1 MLKIKLYPCFKHWLE
16 FNNIWLYSDPHFND
30 PEMVHLRKNYISDE
44 EQVKRINAKVGKKDL
59 LICLGDVGDISFVSK
74 LRAGHKVLIK
84 GNHDDKGDDFY
95 KRVRNEVKTFDYS
108 KLTEEDKE
116 KLKHRTFLCGG
127 TNYGYDPERKM
138 LEEIATCIQ
147 TTRIEDNH
155 LFDEVYSGPVWIAE
169 KILLS
174 HEPIDIPYAF
184 NIHGHDH
191 SNWFTNDHHLN
202 LCAEHIDYTPVSL
215 VALVKDGKFAKVD
228 SIHRMTIDR
237 ATEKKANRNKK

>member
-16 FNNIWLYSDPHFND
+16 FNNIWLLSDPHFND

-59 LICLGDVGDISFVSK
+59 LICLGDIGDISFVSK
-74 LRAGHKVLIK
+74 LRAGYKVLIK
-84 GNHDDKGDDFY
+84 GNHDDKGDSY
-95 KRVRNEVKTFDYS
+95 YQRVRNEIKCFS
-108 KLTEEDKE
+108 TEPAEVE
-116 KLKHRTFLCGG
+116 A
-127 TNYGYDPERKM
+127 
-138 LEEIATCIQ
+138 EIAKCLSDINLFDKLDEVIKKY
-147 TTRIEDNH
+147 TTVKVEDNH

-191 SNWFTNDHHLN
+191 ANWFSNDHHLN

-215 VALVKDGKFAKVD
+215 AALVKEGKFANVD
-228 SIHRMTIDR
+228 NIHRMTIDR

>member
-1 MLKIKLYPCFKHWLE
+1 MKIKLYPCFKHWLE

-30 PEMVHLRKNYISDE
+30 PEMINLRKNYISDE

-74 LRAGHKVLIK
+74 LRAGYKVLIK
-84 GNHDDKGDDFY
+84 GNHDDKGDSYYQREVIERFS
-95 KRVRNEVKTFDYS
+95 NENM
-108 KLTEEDKE
+108 TEEDKAAHASAFINGDKE
-116 KLKHRTFLCGG
+116 ACDKII
-127 TNYGYDPERKM
+127 RKY
-138 LEEIATCIQ
+138 TKV
-147 TTRIEDNH
+147 EDNH

-191 SNWFTNDHHLN
+191 SNWYLGENHLN
-202 LCAEHIDYTPVSL
+202 VCAEHIVYTPVSL
-215 VALVKDGKFAKVD
+215 IQLVKCGVFSKVEN
-228 SIHRMTIDR
+228 IHRMTIDR
-237 ATEKKANRNKK
+237 AIEKKANRTKK

>member
-1 MLKIKLYPCFKHWLE
+1 MKIKLYPCFKHWLE

-30 PEMVHLRKNYISDE
+30 PEMIHLRKNYISDE

-74 LRAGHKVLIK
+74 LRAGYKVLIK
-84 GNHDDKGDDFY
+84 GNHDDKGDSY
-95 KRVRNEVKTFDYS
+95 YQRVRNEVKYFS
-108 KLTEEDKE
+108 TE
-116 KLKHRTFLCGG
+116 
-127 TNYGYDPERKM
+127 PE
-138 LEEIATCIQ
+138 EVQAEIAKCVADINLFDKLDEVVKKY
-147 TTRIEDNH
+147 TTVKVEDNH

-191 SNWFTNDHHLN
+191 SNWFANDHHLN

-215 VALVKDGKFAKVD
+215 VTLVKDGKFAKVD
-228 SIHRMTIDR
+228 NIHRMTIDR
-237 ATEKKANRNKK
+237 AVEKKANRNKK

>member
-1 MLKIKLYPCFKHWLE
+1 MLKIKLYPCFNKWLE
-16 FNNIWLYSDPHFND
+16 FNNIWLISDPHFND

-74 LRAGHKVLIK
+74 LRAGYKVLIK
-84 GNHDDKGDDFY
+84 GNHDDKGDAYYQREIIERFSNENMDELDKTTFALAGVTGEQDIIH
-95 KRVRNEVKTFDYS
+95 KIVRKYTKV
-108 KLTEEDKE
+108 
-116 KLKHRTFLCGG
+116 
-127 TNYGYDPERKM
+127 
-138 LEEIATCIQ
+138 
-147 TTRIEDNH
+147 EDNH
-155 LFDEVYSGPVWIAE
+155 LFDEVYSGPIWIAE

-191 SNWFTNDHHLN
+191 SNWFDNGHHLN
-202 LCAEHIDYTPVSL
+202 LCVEHIDYTPVSL
-215 VALVKDGKFAKVD
+215 IKLIKDGTFSKVD

-237 ATEKKANRNKK
+237 ATEKKLKRSE